1 MDRARDEKKRS
12 MQKKMLQQQQKV
24 TNIKLEQNPQ
34 YQEYVQERKAKQD
47 QIKQNYQNTRNLLS
61 NELS

>member
-47 QIKQNYQNTRNLLS
+47 QIKQNYHNTRNLLS